1 MAANWLR
8 STLVVVLVVGMGQG
22 FFLCRRG
29 GGGGKGKICWKD
41 QNFFKAPPVDH
52 VNSK

>member
-29 GGGGKGKICWKD
+29 GGGVAGRDKYEGKIKISLRL
-41 QNFFKAPPVDH
+41 PL
-52 VNSK
+52 

>member
-29 GGGGKGKICWKD
+29 GGGWREGK
-41 QNFFKAPPVDH
+41 NMLER
-52 VNSK
+52 SKFL